1 MPANHTTTAI
11 AAPSQVLLQIRMA
24 RNKLASMLKCFFIYN
39 MHITK
44 NNRLSVNS
52 HPLGAPVII
61 NTRARSAFACCSW
74 EFYKLP
80 EANKEENKDA
90 SQNSSGR
97 KAHKN
102 WKDGRRHQTL
112 GQPDLSSVR
121 RKAVVAPDCLAARH
135 LQSSAHEV
143 QQYRSDWLLHSQIE

>member
-1 MPANHTTTAI
+1 MPANHITGPVASPYWQETTNGFNA
-11 AAPSQVLLQIRMA
+11 QV
-24 RNKLASMLKCFFIYN
+24 FIYN

-52 HPLGAPVII
+52 HPLGALVIN
-61 NTRARSAFACCSW
+61 NTRARSALACCSW

-80 EANKEENKDA
+80 EANKEQNKDA

-102 WKDGRRHQTL
+102 WKDGRRHKTL
-112 GQPDLSSVR
+112 GQPDPSSVR
-121 RKAVVAPDCLAARH
+121 RKAVVAADCPAARH
-135 LQSSAHEV
+135 LQPSA
-143 QQYRSDWLLHSQIE
+143 QYPMSCHTVK